1 MLPRLMRY
9 AAESMRNLRLRPA
22 ELERVQSGK
31 LRRMLQFSY
40 DNVPYYHELFRRTG
54 VRPEDIRSIRGL
66 RAIPTLAKKTLSQNA
81 PGRMVPRGARVIR
94 RATTSGTTGP
104 PLQIPYSP
112 GFSDMRLAL
121 VFRRSWVVGVRPWHR
136 GVTLWTGQILDA
148 DLASILG
155 TSMGMLRS
163 TTFGGGDPRV
173 MAIRQLGLSVAR
185 GGWGAAAARV
195 CGFRPDVIYARPS
208 HARRLGRFLS
218 AGRGPLRPRAV
229 LTAGEFLSA
238 GVRDDIESMFGCSVF
253 DIYGSKEFGGLG
265 FECPQ
270 HSGVHLNSDCFAFEV
285 LKDGEQISTGEEG
298 EIVITGL
305 HNEAMPLLRYEQGDR
320 VELGE
325 EGRCDCGSYLP
336 RLRSVQG
343 RLDDGLVTSFG
354 SRVPPGLVC
363 ASIESGVGL
372 RDYQLVQKSL
382 TTNVLKALPCF
393 LEKRTLERVRGA
405 LTALLGSEVEVE
417 PSEWSEDEMPV
428 KYRPVVCEMKH

>member
-1 MLPRLMRY
+1 MLPRLLRF
-9 AAESMRNLRLRPA
+9 AAESMKNLRLKPA

-31 LRRMLQFSY
+31 LRRMLRFSY
-40 DNVPYYHELFRRTG
+40 DNVPYYHELFRRAG
-54 VRPEDIRSIRGL
+54 VRPEDIRSVNEL
-66 RAIPTLAKKTLSQNA
+66 RSIPTLTKKTLSQNA
-81 PGRMVPRGARVIR
+81 PGRMVPRGAKVIR
-94 RATTSGTTGP
+94 RVTTSGTTGP

-112 GFSDMRLAL
+112 SFSDMRLAL

-136 GVTLWTGQILDA
+136 GVTIWTGQNQGV

-155 TSMGMLRS
+155 TTTGMLRS
-163 TTFGGGDPRV
+163 TALGGGDPRV
-173 MAIRQLGLSVAR
+173 MVIRQLGLSVTL
-185 GGWGAAAARV
+185 GGWGAAADQV
-195 CGFRPDVIYARPS
+195 YGFKPDVIYARPS

-218 AGRGPLRPRAV
+218 AGRRLLRTRAI
-229 LTAGEFLSA
+229 LTAGEFLSS
-238 GVRDDIESMFGCSVF
+238 GVRDDVESMFGCPVF

-265 FECPQ
+265 FECPE

-285 LKDGEQISTGEEG
+285 LKDGEQASRGEVG

-325 EGRCDCGSYLP
+325 EGRCECGSNLP

-343 RLDDGLVTSFG
+343 RLDDGLVTSIG

-363 ASIESGVGL
+363 ASIESGIGM

-382 TTNVLKALPCF
+382 TTIVLKALPRY

-405 LTALLGSEVEVE
+405 LSALLGSEVEVE
-417 PSEWSEDEMPV
+417 HTEWSEDQIPV
-428 KYRPVVCEMKH
+428 KYRPVFSEVK